1 MSTEA
6 HNADETEATQVDK
19 VNTGALGTL
28 VAVGLFAMISICAA
42 VTALVRHDLEV
53 EQSDKDADADQTVIG
68 LKAAQRGVLNGPAS
82 YVDRGKGLVSLPI
95 ETAKQVVVA
104 ELARDPNSA
113 TPPEAGDAGVAAATT
128 TAAPS
133 DSSSAPAGGPTKK
146 PEEAGKSASEK
157 KPAGAKPE
165 KVKLEGPQA
174 PGKPAPVTPAQPT
187 SAPLSPTAASPG
199 AKAPGPL
206 KN

>member
-6 HNADETEATQVDK
+6 HNAETAETEATQVDK

-28 VAVGLFAMISICAA
+28 VTVGLFAMISICAA

-53 EQSDKDADADQTVIG
+53 EESDKDADANQTVIA
-68 LKAAQRGVLNGPAS
+68 LKDAQRGVLNGAPG
-82 YVDRGKGLVSLPI
+82 YLDRGKGLVSLPI
-95 ETAKQVVVA
+95 ENAKQIVVA

-113 TPPEAGDAGVAAATT
+113 TPAAPDAGVASAV

-133 DSSSAPAGGPTKK
+133 DSSAPPAPSDAKK
-146 PEEAGKSASEK
+146 PEDTGKSADGK
-157 KPAGAKPE
+157 KGAGAKPE
-165 KVKLEGPQA
+165 TVKEHGTIA
-174 PGKPAPVTPAQPT
+174 PGKPAPAPGKP
-187 SAPLSPTAASPG
+187 SSPPLSPTAASPG

>member
-6 HNADETEATQVDK
+6 HNAQADSTEVDK

-42 VTALVRHDLEV
+42 VTALVRHDIDV
-53 EQSDKDADADQTVIG
+53 EQSEKDGDANETVIA
-68 LKAAQRGVLNGPAS
+68 LKAEQRGVLNQPAS
-82 YVDRGKGLVSLPI
+82 YVDRGKGVVSLPI

-113 TPPEAGDAGVAAATT
+113 TPPAPEAAV
-128 TAAPS
+128 
-133 DSSSAPAGGPTKK
+133 APATSPSGTPPAADGAKK
-146 PEEAGKSASEK
+146 PGETGPAPAEK
-157 KPAGAKPE
+157 KGAGAQPE
-165 KVKLEGPQA
+165 TVKDQGSPA
-174 PGKPAPVTPAQPT
+174 PGKPAPARPAPPA
-187 SAPLSPTAASPG
+187 SPPLSPTAAPPG